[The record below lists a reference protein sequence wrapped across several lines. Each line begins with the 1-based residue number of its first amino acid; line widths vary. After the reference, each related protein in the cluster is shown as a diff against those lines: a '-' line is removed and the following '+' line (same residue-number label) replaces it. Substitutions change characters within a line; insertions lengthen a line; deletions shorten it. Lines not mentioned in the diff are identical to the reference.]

1 MTPTTTFPPGGPLRL
16 IPWEPA
22 LADVLR
28 ASRIEGP
35 EVHEMREE
43 LPELAA
49 PRYPNSIAFAST
61 PSAERVR
68 KWVRERF
75 GRELT
80 RIEWPT

>member
-1 MTPTTTFPPGGPLRL
+1 MTTTFPPGGPLRL

-22 LADVLR
+22 LAEVLR
-28 ASRIEGP
+28 ASRIEGG
-35 EVHEMREE
+35 EV
-43 LPELAA
+43 PELAA
-49 PRYPNSIAFAST
+49 PRYPNSIAFVST

-68 KWVRERF
+68 TWVRERF

>member
-1 MTPTTTFPPGGPLRL
+1 MNPTPTTTFPPGGPLRL

-22 LADVLR
+22 QAELLR
-28 ASRIEGP
+28 APRFEG
-35 EVHEMREE
+35 
-43 LPELAA
+43 AA
-49 PRYPNSIAFAST
+49 PRFEGAEVPGLAFAST

-68 KWVRERF
+68 TWVRERF